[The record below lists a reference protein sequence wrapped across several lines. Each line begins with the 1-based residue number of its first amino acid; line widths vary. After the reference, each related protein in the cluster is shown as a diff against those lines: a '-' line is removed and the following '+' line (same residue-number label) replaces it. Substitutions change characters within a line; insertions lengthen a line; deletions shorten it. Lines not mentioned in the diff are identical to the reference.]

1 MVPRVFKFL
10 DGEFIVLHLG
20 FLHTKDYREVLLK
33 PRYDDVEPGAYGV
46 HVVGGDLDSSHG
58 HLHDLSRPILARSM
72 GGVLLKMDKG
82 EQKHINI
89 MDYLLSYK
97 VNDERL
103 LYFFKGVGKGVENPR
118 CAKIV

>member
-1 MVPRVFKFL
+1 
-10 DGEFIVLHLG
+10 
-20 FLHTKDYREVLLK
+20 
-33 PRYDDVEPGAYGV
+33 
-46 HVVGGDLDSSHG
+46 
-58 HLHDLSRPILARSM
+58 M